1 MNQVKK
7 SHNLQSR
14 HTIMHCLVIII
25 PVSHSK
31 NLTSRSISLRLLLIL
46 TGVILLTSCSTS
58 EPVLATSEAETPLPA
73 TETIMP
79 LAQPLEVVGT
89 MTATAVK
96 KKETPTPIDPR
107 EEDMKKEVQVL
118 AGQKLVSSSKG
129 TYYRV
134 QDFTGE
140 WAKLSYYHWW
150 PLNRKPTN
158 FAIRADVSWESAVP
172 MGNPSKSGCG
182 FVFHENGAS
191 DLHVS
196 FLSMD
201 GYVRNYRTE
210 KNVITNLKGNYAG
223 KFNYPADKARIMLV
237 VDYQWLTFY
246 VNGKQVVRF
255 QDDRLNGGGLA
266 FAVASG
272 SNNSFGTRCTFQN
285 VDLWEFN

>member
-1 MNQVKK
+1 MTKP
-7 SHNLQSR
+7 S
-14 HTIMHCLVIII
+14 
-25 PVSHSK
+25 
-31 NLTSRSISLRLLLIL
+31 RLLLIL
-46 TGVILLTSCSTS
+46 ISGCLLTACST
-58 EPVLATSEAETPLPA
+58 PTPLMTTPA
-73 TETIMP
+73 AGTPSPTALTEESAGNTP
-79 LAQPLEVVGT
+79 EVVGT
-89 MTATAVK
+89 QTATPEK
-96 KKETPTPIDPR
+96 KAATATPVDVR
-107 EEDMKKEVQVL
+107 EEDMKKEMQSL

-158 FAIRADVSWESAVP
+158 FAIRADVNWESAMP

-182 FVFHENGAS
+182 FVFHENGAGN
-191 DLHVS
+191 LHLS

-201 GYVRNYRTE
+201 GYARNYRTE
-210 KNVITNLKGNYAG
+210 KNVVSDLKGNYAG

-237 VDYQWLTFY
+237 VDYQWITFF

-255 QDDRLNGGGLA
+255 QDDRLDGGGLA
-266 FAVASG
+266 YAVASG
-272 SNNSFGTRCTFQN
+272 SNNGFGTRCTFQN